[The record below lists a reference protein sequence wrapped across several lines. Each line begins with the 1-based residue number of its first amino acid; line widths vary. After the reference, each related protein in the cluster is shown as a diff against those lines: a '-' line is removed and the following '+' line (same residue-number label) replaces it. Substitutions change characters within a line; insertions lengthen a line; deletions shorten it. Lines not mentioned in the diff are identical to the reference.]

1 MLLQTWSEVLTLSF
15 QNLWGGVVGFVP
27 NLVVS
32 IVIFVVGWVVGVVL
46 GKWVAQV
53 IHALKVDKALNS
65 LGINDIVSRAG
76 FRLDSGAFIGAL
88 IRWFVIV
95 VFLVAALD
103 VLGLSQVNIFLQ
115 QVVLGYIPNVIVAA
129 FILLIAAVVA
139 DPMQKVVAGSA
150 RAADVSSAEL
160 LGGITRWSIWI
171 FAFLAA
177 FNQLGIAGMFF
188 QTLFTGI
195 IAMLAL
201 AGGLAFGLGGKEAAA
216 RYIDKLRGD
225 ISR

>member
-1 MLLQTWSEVLTLSF
+1 MLLQTWSQVLTYSF
-15 QNLWGGVVGFVP
+15 QNLWAGVLAFVP

-32 IVIFVVGWVVGVVL
+32 LVIFVVGWVVGVVL
-46 GKWVAQV
+46 GGWVAQA
-53 IHALKVDKALNS
+53 IRALRVDRALRS
-65 LGINDIVSRAG
+65 LGVDDVVTRAG

-88 IRWFVIV
+88 VRWFVIV

-103 VLGLSQVNIFLQ
+103 VLGLSQVNVFLQ

-139 DPMQKVVAGSA
+139 DPLQKVVTGSA
-150 RAADVSSAEL
+150 KAADVASAEL
-160 LGGITRWSIWI
+160 LGGVTRWSIWI

-177 FNQLGIAGMFF
+177 LNQLGIAGAFF

-195 IAMLAL
+195 IAMIAL

-216 RYIDKLRGD
+216 RYLERLRSD

>member
-1 MLLQTWSEVLTLSF
+1 MLLQTWSEVLTASF
-15 QNLWGGVVGFVP
+15 QNLWVGVVGFVP

-32 IVIFVVGWVVGVVL
+32 IIIFIVGWVVGVVL

-65 LGINDIVSRAG
+65 LGIDELVSKAG

-88 IRWFVIV
+88 VRWFVII

-103 VLGLSQVNIFLQ
+103 VLQLTQVNIFLQ
-115 QVVLGYIPNVIVAA
+115 QVVLGYLPNVIVAA
-129 FILLIAAVVA
+129 FILLIAAVIA
-139 DPMQKVVAGSA
+139 EPLKKVVSGSA
-150 RAADVSSAEL
+150 RAAEVASSAL
-160 LGGITRWSIWI
+160 LGGVAYWAIWV

-177 FNQLGIAGMFF
+177 LNQLGIAGAFF

-195 IAMLAL
+195 IAMIAL

-216 RYIDKLRGD
+216 RYLDKLRSD